1 MINLELF
8 QIYHLKEMSL
18 SIELFLSCSML
29 QFTFY
34 AISMAYLR
42 RVGFILLNQQV
53 YYISSLF
60 LVLSMLLIFNED
72 LLIIGSFSSNNFI
85 INDYLSFATKLMIC
99 LSSIAFLVIIN
110 VSFRDEFIQNNFEY
124 TMLIIISILGLLFL
138 CSSNDLITTYL
149 AIELHS
155 TAFYIM
161 SAFKRNSSYSIE
173 SGLKYFIIG
182 ALSSAFLLF
191 GSSIIYGS

>member
-124 TMLIIISILGLLFL
+124 TMLIIISILG
-138 CSSNDLITTYL
+138 
-149 AIELHS
+149 
-155 TAFYIM
+155 
-161 SAFKRNSSYSIE
+161 
-173 SGLKYFIIG
+173 
-182 ALSSAFLLF
+182 
-191 GSSIIYGS
+191 